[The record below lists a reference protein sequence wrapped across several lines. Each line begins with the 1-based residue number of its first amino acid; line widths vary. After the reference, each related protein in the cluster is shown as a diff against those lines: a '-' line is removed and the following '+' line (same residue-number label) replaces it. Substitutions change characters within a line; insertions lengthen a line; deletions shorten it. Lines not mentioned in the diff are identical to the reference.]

1 MYGQTERELA
11 SAGSWRARRRIFGSM
26 RSMFPNR
33 VSFLAINNSS
43 GECAY
48 DGFGDGL
55 SDGIDLRCVTTSG
68 NSDTDVNVG
77 CDIFS

>member
-1 MYGQTERELA
+1 
-11 SAGSWRARRRIFGSM
+11 
-26 RSMFPNR
+26 MFPNR